1 MRTIFTFLF
10 AVVVL
15 SSFGQNYSRVK
26 VWTNREGLHNLELL
40 GVAADHGQL
49 HEDAWFISDFSARE
63 IEIMRA
69 NAYQLEIVID
79 DVQTHYVLQNQGELI
94 EKSAECPDDQQGISI
109 PVNFNLGSMGG
120 FYTYQEM
127 LDELD
132 EMATLYPNLI
142 TLKSPISS
150 FLTHEGRPIYH
161 VVISDN
167 PTDDEGEPNVLYT
180 AIHHAREPLSMTE
193 SIFYMWYLLENYAT
207 NDEVKFLVDN
217 TRLFFVPCINPDGYI
232 FNEVNFP
239 NGGGMH
245 RKNRRLVGTSNMGVD
260 LNRNYS
266 YQWGT
271 TGISFDPD
279 SDVYPGEFA
288 FSEPE
293 TQAIKWLVENYGF
306 QAALNAHSY
315 GDLLLHPIGTD
326 PNEYAD
332 HHEYFEDISTHMTEE
347 NRFLAQKATFLYP
360 VSGGS
365 DDYMYKENIGVGMK
379 DTVFA
384 MTPEVGPSFWPAITQ
399 IIPYSIKMLRTNL
412 VLAHIPHV
420 YYRVAESSPFILDQ
434 LSPTML
440 FDVKRLGLTD
450 GAVDVSI
457 EPLDFVVNAGSA
469 QTFHLELG
477 ENQQGSIQIG
487 LSNDLLPGDLVRFV
501 CRVDNGSWVSRDTIL
516 KLYAPANLQ
525 YYEDASLMGNWTGSW
540 SNTNLEFVS
549 SPSSFTDSPFGTY
562 PNNANSSYTFDQE
575 LNLTETPVAFVTY
588 YAKWD
593 IEAYYDK
600 VQFQVS
606 TNGGVDWVAQ
616 CGRFTVPGSGMA
628 GGHQLLDEP
637 LYEGIQSEWVHEEI
651 DLTEYAGQTIQI
663 RFQLRSNGNN
673 RRDGFYFDDLRIY
686 YDQTSSLEELNY
698 DLQVFPNP
706 ATDEITVLIGENGQV
721 QTSLVDLT
729 GKIQLEEE
737 STISDGR
744 LRIPLTSLEAGV
756 YVLRISKDAKH
767 IATKRIVV
775 IR

>member
-10 AVVVL
+10 GVL
-15 SSFGQNYSRVK
+15 IFNSFGQNYSRVK

-49 HEDAWFISDFSARE
+49 HENTWFISDFSARE
-63 IEIMRA
+63 IDIMRVH
-69 NAYQLEIVID
+69 AYQLEIIIE
-79 DVQTHYVLQNQGELI
+79 DVQAQYVLQNKGGIL
-94 EKSAECPDDQQGISI
+94 EKSSECTDDQQDITV
-109 PVNFNLGSMGG
+109 PDNFNLGSMGG

-167 PTDDEGEPNVLYT
+167 PSDDEGEPNVLYT
-180 AIHHAREPLSMTE
+180 AIHHAREPMSMTE
-193 SIFYMWYLLENYAT
+193 SIFYMWYLLENYAS

-245 RKNRRLVGTSNMGVD
+245 RKNRRMIGTSNMGVD

-271 TGISFDPD
+271 AGINFDPD
-279 SDVYPGEFA
+279 SDVYPGEYP

-326 PNEYAD
+326 PNEFAD
-332 HHEYFEDISTHMTEE
+332 HHDYFESISSHMVEE

-399 IIPYSIKMLRTNL
+399 IIPYCKKMLRTNL
-412 VLAHIPHV
+412 ILAHIPHV
-420 YYRVAESSPFILDQ
+420 YYRVVETSPAIVDN
-434 LSPTML
+434 LSPVL
-440 FDVKRLGLTD
+440 QIDAKRIGLTD
-450 GAVDVSI
+450 GSVAVSI
-457 EPLDFVVNAGSA
+457 EPLDFISSVGAMQN
-469 QTFHLELG
+469 FNLEID
-477 ENQQGSIQIG
+477 ETQQANIAIN
-487 LSNDLLPGDLVRFV
+487 LSTDVAPGDLIRFV
-501 CRVDNGSWVSRDTIL
+501 LQTDNGNWIHRDTIS
-516 KLYAPANLQ
+516 KLFAPVPLQ
-525 YYEDASLMGNWTGSW
+525 LYEDASDLGSWTGSW
-540 SNTNLEFVS
+540 SSTTSEYVS

-562 PNNANSSYTFDQE
+562 QNNANTVFLLDQE
-575 LNLTETPVAFVTY
+575 LDLTETNLAYVTF

-593 IEAYYDK
+593 IEPYYDK

-606 TNGGVDWVAQ
+606 TNGGATWIPQ
-616 CGRFTVPGSGMA
+616 CGRFTTLGSGMF

-637 LYEGIQSEWVHEEI
+637 LYEGLRNEWVHEEI
-651 DLTEYAGQTIQI
+651 DLSEYAGQVIQI

-686 YDQTSSLEELNY
+686 YDQTSSLDELNY
-698 DLQVFPNP
+698 ELQVFPNP
-706 ATDEITVLIGENGQV
+706 ATDEITVLLGENGQV
-721 QTSLVDLT
+721 HLSLVDLT
-729 GKIQLEEE
+729 GKILLVHEGTLTE
-737 STISDGR
+737 GR
-744 LRIPLTSLEAGV
+744 LNIPLDSIESGIYL
-756 YVLRISKDAKH
+756 LRISKDSKRV
-767 IATKRIVV
+767 ATKRIVV

>member
-10 AVVVL
+10 GVL
-15 SSFGQNYSRVK
+15 IFNSFGQNYSRVK

-49 HEDAWFISDFSARE
+49 HENTWFISDFSARE
-63 IEIMRA
+63 IDIMRLH
-69 NAYQLEIVID
+69 AYQLEIVIE
-79 DVQTHYVLQNQGELI
+79 DVQAHYVLQNKGGIL
-94 EKSAECPDDQQGISI
+94 EKSSECTDDQQDITV
-109 PVNFNLGSMGG
+109 PDNFNLGSMGG

-167 PTDDEGEPNVLYT
+167 PSDDEGEPNVLYT
-180 AIHHAREPLSMTE
+180 AIHHAREPMSMTE
-193 SIFYMWYLLENYAT
+193 SIFYMWYLLENYAS

-245 RKNRRLVGTSNMGVD
+245 RKNRRMIGTSNMGVD

-271 TGISFDPD
+271 AGINFDPD
-279 SDVYPGEFA
+279 SDVYPGEYP

-326 PNEYAD
+326 PNEFAD
-332 HHEYFEDISTHMTEE
+332 HHDYFESISSHMVEE

-399 IIPYSIKMLRTNL
+399 IIPYCKKMLRTNL
-412 VLAHIPHV
+412 ILAHIPHV
-420 YYRVAESSPFILDQ
+420 YYRVVETSPAIVDN
-434 LSPTML
+434 LSPVL
-440 FDVKRLGLTD
+440 QIDAKRIGLTD
-450 GAVDVSI
+450 GSVAVSI
-457 EPLDFVVNAGSA
+457 EPMDFISSVGAMQN
-469 QTFHLELG
+469 FNLEIG
-477 ENQQGSIQIG
+477 ETQQANIAIN
-487 LSNDLLPGDLVRFV
+487 LSTDLVPGDLIRFV
-501 CRVDNGSWVSRDTIL
+501 LQTDNGNWIYRDTIS
-516 KLYAPANLQ
+516 KLFAPVPLQ
-525 YYEDASLMGNWTGSW
+525 LYEDASDLGSWTGSW
-540 SNTNLEFVS
+540 SSTTSEYVS

-562 PNNANSSYTFDQE
+562 QNNANTVFLLDQE
-575 LNLTETPVAFVTY
+575 LDLTETNLAYVTF

-593 IEAYYDK
+593 IEPYYDK

-606 TNGGVDWVAQ
+606 TNGGATWIPQ
-616 CGRFTVPGSGMA
+616 CGRFTTLGSGMF

-637 LYEGIQSEWVHEEI
+637 LYEGLRNEWVHEEI
-651 DLTEYAGQTIQI
+651 DLSEYAGQVIQI

-686 YDQTSSLEELNY
+686 YDQTSSLDELNY
-698 DLQVFPNP
+698 ELQVFPNP
-706 ATDEITVLIGENGQV
+706 ATDEITVLLGENGQV
-721 QTSLVDLT
+721 HLSLVDLT
-729 GKIQLEEE
+729 GKILLEHEGTLTE
-737 STISDGR
+737 GR
-744 LRIPLTSLEAGV
+744 LNIPLDSIESGIYL
-756 YVLRISKDAKH
+756 LRISKDSKRV
-767 IATKRIVV
+767 ATKRIVV